1 MKKLTFIFTV
11 LLFSIADTTV
21 FAQSWSLTGNAATNT
36 ATDYIGTSD
45 SKALKIKTNN
55 QVRMYIKSS
64 GDVGIGTQTPLS
76 KLHVN
81 GVVTAT
87 GGTSTDWNS
96 AFSWGNHA
104 LAGYLSS
111 ESDPQVGVISLNS
124 LSKWNG
130 SSLVT
135 SNVTSNGSFVGI
147 NTATGI
153 GSAQLVVNSNS
164 TGFGGMTVNTTGAS
178 GLPFYGY
185 ANNNLVTAW
194 SYLDQVTGTWG
205 LYNQGNHLFLESDGD
220 LRLGSTTTTTDSK
233 LEILGKVGN
242 TSNVVNVTGSYV
254 GSFDAKGI
262 NSTFIANPGYG
273 YGVYGTGGYMG
284 VRGQADATTY
294 TGSAYGVYG
303 AATGTVGTR
312 IGVFGTATGG
322 TENWGGYFSTKVFA
336 TEMRIGTTQAAAG
349 YLLAVDGK
357 VICEE
362 LRIQNATLWPDYVFS
377 EDYKLK
383 NIDDLEKEIQ
393 TAKHLPGVPSA
404 EEVKENGVAVGE
416 MQRIMMEKI
425 EELTL
430 YVIQLKKEND
440 KLNARINQVENK

>member
-1 MKKLTFIFTV
+1 MRKLMIVFV
-11 LLFSIADTTV
+11 ALLFCMPNNKV
-21 FAQSWSLTGNAATNT
+21 YAQNWLLTGNAGTNSN
-36 ATDYIGTSD
+36 TDYIGTSD
-45 SKALKIKTNN
+45 SKPLKIKTNN
-55 QVRMYIKSS
+55 QVRMYFKSS
-64 GDVGIGTQTPLS
+64 GDVGIGTQTPTS

-81 GVVTAT
+81 GVITAT

-96 AFSWGNHA
+96 AYAWGNHA

-111 ESDPQVGVISLNS
+111 ESDPQVGVINLNS

-135 SNVTSNGSFVGI
+135 SNITSNGTFVGI
-147 NTATGI
+147 NTTTGI
-153 GSAQLVVNSNS
+153 GAAQLVVSS
-164 TGFGGMTVNTTGAS
+164 AATGFGGMTVNTTGAS

-194 SYLDQVTGTWG
+194 TYLDQVTGSWG
-205 LYNQGNHLFLESDGD
+205 VYNQGNHLYLENDGD
-220 LRLGSTTTTTDSK
+220 MRLGSATTTTDSK

-254 GSFDAKGI
+254 GNFDAKGI

-284 VRGQADATTY
+284 VRGLADATTY
-294 TGSAYGVYG
+294 TGIAYGMYG
-303 AATGTVGTR
+303 AATGSAGTR
-312 IGVFGTATGG
+312 IGVFGIASGG
-322 TENWGGYFSTKVFA
+322 TENWGGYFSTKVYA
-336 TEMRIGTTQAAAG
+336 TEMRIGSVQAATG
-349 YLLAVDGK
+349 YLLSVDGK

-362 LRIQNATLWPDYVFS
+362 LRIQNSTIWPDYVFN

-383 NIDDLEKEIQ
+383 SLDELEKEIQ
-393 TAKHLPGVPSA
+393 AANHLPGVPSA